1 MDDLP
6 FRRLNISLR
15 IFAYMDQLH
24 LVKVILCF
32 TFSKINIFREIWIR
46 EIWITFTLVFLFVTI
61 TYIIKMFA
69 LFILVYLYEINY
81 KM

>member
-1 MDDLP
+1 
-6 FRRLNISLR
+6 
-15 IFAYMDQLH
+15 MDQLH

>member
-6 FRRLNISLR
+6 FSRLNISLR

-32 TFSKINIFREIWIR
+32 TFSKINIFREIWI
-46 EIWITFTLVFLFVTI
+46 TFTLVFLFVTI
-61 TYIIKMFA
+61 MYIIKMFA